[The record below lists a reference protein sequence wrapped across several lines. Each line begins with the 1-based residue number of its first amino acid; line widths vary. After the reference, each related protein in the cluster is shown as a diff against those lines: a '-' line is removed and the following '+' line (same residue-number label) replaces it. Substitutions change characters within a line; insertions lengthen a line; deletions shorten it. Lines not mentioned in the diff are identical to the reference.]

1 MGSQQ
6 LHGPWKKVLGFKFT
20 CTENTVIMSAEHT
33 IETMYNTFLI
43 NHPKYDARLPGRDVK
58 LTAGDAPAGNDPRLF
73 AYLEMQTETRSLLGL
88 LLWVSLAYPQISHCV
103 NKACGFMSNP
113 SHEVVQFLFLRSAP
127 LRTLWRAQVLP
138 LVLWRVSRVC
148 MQWINRDFDAIDHC
162 HDHVTLNIVTGT
174 NVNFVR
180 YN

>member
-1 MGSQQ
+1 MDDKNGRPIGWAALAVHVDDCPGVGSSDRIIDYIKAGIMVQYECV
-6 LHGPWKKVLGFKFT
+6 HGPWKKVLGFKFT

-113 SHEVVQFLFLRSAP
+113 SHEVNAYAKHIALHLYQY
-127 LRTLWRAQVLP
+127 RA
-138 LVLWRVSRVC
+138 
-148 MQWINRDFDAIDHC
+148 
-162 HDHVTLNIVTGT
+162 
-174 NVNFVR
+174 
-180 YN
+180 